1 MIELKNVSKYYYNQG
16 GISVGIRRVSLK
28 MEAGE
33 FIAITGE
40 SGSGKSTLLNVLSG
54 LDKYDEGELY
64 VNGEETSYF
73 SVSDMENYRKQYVGF
88 VFQNYNIIDSY
99 TVYENV
105 VASLVIQ
112 NYDKE
117 TRKKRALELIERV
130 GLTKQRNQKTSKL
143 SGGQKQRVVI
153 ARALAKDA
161 PIIVADEPT
170 GNLDSESGD
179 KIMEL
184 LKEVSK
190 DKLVIVV
197 THNFQ
202 QIEKHITRKIHMYDG
217 EVTEDKVLSIP
228 QKVDE
233 IPLVQ
238 TNMTKAS
245 QFYFGFLNLIRQPKK
260 GLVLFLSFV
269 LLMTSVFAIYGFNKA
284 SMLQQRFHYGMIFSN
299 TFEERFIVKRADNAP
314 ITQTEL
320 DTFYSYKEVQ
330 DVVHHDIVLDQSWIL
345 DDGFRDIYTNIL
357 PSIVAR
363 YKVIEGRLPEAADEV
378 VISSEL
384 KSRYDY
390 KLNDATYITSSY
402 NRLFKMPMKIVG
414 FHDGDLGN
422 SLVHQHFINQSD
434 THQMARQNPL
444 IEAMQYHNTFNKV
457 NFDDKVD
464 LNFLS
469 PSLSTSIEEGYIYF
483 REDFKTHFMENGM
496 TEEEIAAADFKYTRI
511 NIANDGGL
519 KVLVDKTVKIRFF
532 TTDTFPNETGTVIMN
547 PNDYHINLE
556 ITQSTLLLRSI
567 DDIRSLKS
575 KLGDTYIYAHPSS
588 LNSSGASGMNFFM
601 MISIYIFIFAV
612 FAFSLLVIN
621 IIVKNVYKARNKDI
635 AIMRSIGATK
645 RDIKNIFAF
654 EQITIVFFALV
665 TSFII
670 LKLIEVFVA
679 KRKFLMYI
687 NITEYVFI
695 ILLFFIFAF
704 IVIRRYISSLF
715 GKTVITTIKGG
726 EGND

>member
-130 GLTKQRNQKTSKL
+130 GLTKQKNQKTSKL

-217 EVTEDKVLSIP
+217 EVTEDKVLSKP
-228 QKVDE
+228 EKVDE

-238 TNMTKAS
+238 TKMTLAS
-245 QFYFGFLNLIRQPKK
+245 QFYFALLNLIRQPKK
-260 GLVLFLSFV
+260 GIVLFLSFI
-269 LLMTSVFAIYGFNKA
+269 LLMTSVLTIYGFNKA
-284 SMLQQRFHYGMIFSN
+284 SMIQPRLRYDMIFSN
-299 TFEERFIVKRADNAP
+299 VFEERFVVKRADGAS

-320 DTFYSYKEVQ
+320 DAFYNYKEVY
-330 DVVHHDIVLDQSWIL
+330 DVVHHDIILDQSFIV
-345 DDGFRDIYTNIL
+345 DNGFSNLYATLL
-357 PSIVAR
+357 PSTVKR
-363 YKVIEGRLPEAADEV
+363 YKVVEGRLPENAGEI
-378 VISSEL
+378 VISSDAKKYTNFQLNDSPFIHSSSAREL
-384 KSRYDY
+384 K
-390 KLNDATYITSSY
+390 
-402 NRLFKMPMKIVG
+402 MPVKIVG
-414 FHDGDLGN
+414 FHNGGID
-422 SLVHQHFINQSD
+422 SIMVHQHFINQST
-434 THQMARQNPL
+434 THQMTPQNAL
-444 IEAMQYHNTFNKV
+444 IESMKHRTTYQTLIL
-457 NFDDKVD
+457 DDTIQLPLPQPTV
-464 LNFLS
+464 
-469 PSLSTSIEEGYIYF
+469 STEVEEGYIYF
-483 REDFKTHFMENGM
+483 PESMKQYFLDKGM
-496 TEEEIAAADFKYTRI
+496 TEEEITSTDFRFTRTGVNNNNEI
-511 NIANDGGL
+511 HNFI
-519 KVLVDKTVKIRFF
+519 DKTLRVRFF
-532 TTDTFPNETGTVIMN
+532 SSETYPDFTGPALIH
-547 PNDYHINLE
+547 PNDYSIDLE
-556 ITQSTLLLRSI
+556 ISQSTLLIKSE
-567 DDIRSLKS
+567 DDIKSLKA
-575 KLGDTYIYAHPSS
+575 KLGDTYIYSHPSS
-588 LNSSGASGMNFFM
+588 IKQLSLSGGAFFM
-601 MISIYIFIFAV
+601 IISLFIFIFMI
-612 FAFSLLVIN
+612 FAFALLVIN

-654 EQITIVFFALV
+654 EQITIVFFALI
-665 TSFII
+665 SSGII
-670 LKLIEVFVA
+670 LKLFEIYVV
-679 KRKFLMYI
+679 KKKFLMYI
-687 NITEYVFI
+687 SLNEYIFI

-704 IVIRRYISSLF
+704 IVIRRYISNLF